1 MGEANFYYFT
11 CLKTFKFFIIPSRKR
26 PFKFL
31 SMAASSRPA
40 LEVIPP
46 SPRHILSPSIAISDA
61 ISGFFSFASISA
73 ASFSALTAP
82 SSSSSS
88 TTSSSAA
95 PPRICTR
102 YNTRSVSRSSAEK
115 ENERS
120 EDPSPVTNG
129 QSTITNGHRHRQ
141 ALPDSA
147 VRTLSN
153 TLVNGRNLRALRKS
167 LEQITSSQVL
177 NVEVSPPLSCSTP
190 SKAAPPNLLRTCL
203 QTNHSNAQKDSYG
216 SYNSTSGGSSVAFG
230 SVNACGDRDFNFG
243 AFGSSAD
250 QSDDSVIILDDTRE
264 ENNNQ
269 KGGRDK
275 IFQFTA
281 KSNDL
286 NNSDSVIIISPPDL
300 SGADEN
306 VAELIDAPESLDDSI
321 CVTQHKVKRVC
332 PITKLPFVNP
342 VVNTCGHTYEKEA
355 AMTMLW
361 ARLNKGKTCLCPV
374 AGCQNSV
381 WSRNLKRV

>member
-1 MGEANFYYFT
+1 
-11 CLKTFKFFIIPSRKR
+11 
-26 PFKFL
+26 
-31 SMAASSRPA
+31 MAASSRPA
-40 LEVIPP
+40 LEVNPP

-73 ASFSALTAP
+73 ASFSALN
-82 SSSSSS
+82 
-88 TTSSSAA
+88 AA
-95 PPRICTR
+95 PPRLGICTR

-167 LEQITSSQVL
+167 LEQQITSNQVL
-177 NVEVSPPLSCSTP
+177 NIEVSPPLSCSTP

-269 KGGRDK
+269 KGGQDK

>member
-120 EDPSPVTNG
+120 EDPSPVKWTVDDHKRSSSSSSSSGFGGLNAV
-129 QSTITNGHRHRQ
+129 QYPRQ
-141 ALPDSA
+141 WSKLACVEEELGANYVKSGFERRSFSPS
-147 VRTLSN
+147 
-153 TLVNGRNLRALRKS
+153 LVL
-167 LEQITSSQVL
+167 
-177 NVEVSPPLSCSTP
+177 
-190 SKAAPPNLLRTCL
+190 
-203 QTNHSNAQKDSYG
+203 D
-216 SYNSTSGGSSVAFG
+216 AF
-230 SVNACGDRDFNFG
+230 
-243 AFGSSAD
+243 
-250 QSDDSVIILDDTRE
+250 
-264 ENNNQ
+264 
-269 KGGRDK
+269 K
-275 IFQFTA
+275 
-281 KSNDL
+281 
-286 NNSDSVIIISPPDL
+286 
-300 SGADEN
+300 SGASQSSPHLLANE
-306 VAELIDAPESLDDSI
+306 P
-321 CVTQHKVKRVC
+321 
-332 PITKLPFVNP
+332 
-342 VVNTCGHTYEKEA
+342 
-355 AMTMLW
+355 
-361 ARLNKGKTCLCPV
+361 
-374 AGCQNSV
+374 
-381 WSRNLKRV
+381 LKRPKGLLWQLQFHFWRQQRRFWQRQRVRRSRF